1 MAKKNLSL
9 LTRAL
14 VRLGIEKKNAEDAY
28 KGALDEAIAA
38 VPENSTYVNSKGAEC
53 TGYKDA
59 NGLLYKVHKD
69 GKLAVD
75 EELLD
80 KIGTQQERAAYAK
93 LLAKYPKE
101 LKGSDYWAFKADTG
115 AVVAVTIEMSR
126 EAREAQT

>member
-28 KGALDEAIAA
+28 KGALDEAVAA

-53 TGYKDA
+53 MGYKDA

-101 LKGSDYWAFKADTG
+101 IKGSDYWVFKADTD
-115 AVVAVTIEMSR
+115 AVVAVTIEMTK
-126 EAREAQT
+126 EVKA

>member
-9 LTRAL
+9 LTRTL

-38 VPENSTYVNSKGAEC
+38 VPENSTYVNSKGAKC

-69 GKLAVD
+69 SKLAVD

-80 KIGTQQERAAYAK
+80 KIGTQQDRVEYAK
-93 LLAKYPKE
+93 LLAKFPKE
-101 LKGSDYWAFKADTG
+101 TKESDYWVFKPNTD
-115 AVVAVTIEMSR
+115 AVVAVTIEMAK
-126 EAREAQT
+126 EVKA

>member
-28 KGALDEAIAA
+28 KGALDEATAA

-115 AVVAVTIEMSR
+115 AVIAVTIEMSR

>member
-14 VRLGIEKKNAEDAY
+14 VRLGIEKKRAEDAY
-28 KGALDEAIAA
+28 KGALDEAVAA

-53 TGYKDA
+53 TGYKDT

-101 LKGSDYWAFKADTG
+101 TKGSDYWAFKADTD
-115 AVVAVTIEMSR
+115 AVVAVTIEMAK
-126 EAREAQT
+126 EVKA

>member
-28 KGALDEAIAA
+28 KGALDEAVAA

-53 TGYKDA
+53 AGYKDA

>member
-14 VRLGIEKKNAEDAY
+14 VRLGIEKKNAEDTY

-38 VPENSTYVNSKGAEC
+38 VPENSTYVNSKGEEC

-75 EELLD
+75 EELLN
-80 KIGTQQERAAYAK
+80 KIGTQQEREAYAK
-93 LLAKYPKE
+93 LRAKFPKE
-101 LKGSDYWAFKADTG
+101 IKGSEYWVFKADTD
-115 AVVAVTIEMSR
+115 AVVAVTIEMTK
-126 EAREAQT
+126 EVKA